1 MRGTRF
7 GRRHNTVPNGWLF
20 LLEWCPTRTQPK
32 ETPQGRL
39 CVGLCPFVSPP
50 GVFWA
55 SLLTQRVVFLHKDS
69 RVLDKPVRD
78 FHVYIHWRFVSWL
91 KSLVLKGSHQW
102 HETYIQMAV
111 AFTGAGTPPLDRSS
125 SSTSKTS
132 SSLPESSISLPESSI
147 SNLSSSLLPQNP
159 PVHKLSSVRNACHWQ
174 SEQFSNGK
182 QRNGSVTHD
191 CALRVQQSP
200 LE

>member
-1 MRGTRF
+1 MQVTVVPIIYQQLVARVATNGTKYTF
-7 GRRHNTVPNGWLF
+7 SWL
-20 LLEWCPTRTQPK
+20 LLSQARECPTRTQPK

-55 SLLTQRVVFLHKDS
+55 SLLTQRVVLLHKDS

-78 FHVYIHWRFVSWL
+78 FHVYIHSRFVSW
-91 KSLVLKGSHQW
+91 
-102 HETYIQMAV
+102 
-111 AFTGAGTPPLDRSS
+111 SS